1 MKMKTFQK
9 IINETF
15 ITFGLLILI
24 FAVLTFFVGDEAA
37 TVSTLFTSG
46 NSTIPVKS
54 IFQFLI
60 LSFLTAI
67 IKNFVYSNFMI
78 KIIPRIQ
85 RQIILFILIFIL
97 LVVMILVCGWFS
109 TDSKLPWLLTA
120 LAFVLSFSCTLII
133 TSLLEKRND
142 YKMNTALKKF
152 K

>member
-46 NSTIPVKS
+46 NPAIPVKS

-78 KIIPRIQ
+78 KIIPRIL

>member
-1 MKMKTFQK
+1 MKTFQK

-15 ITFGLLILI
+15 ITFGFLILI

>member
-1 MKMKTFQK
+1 MKTFQK

-46 NSTIPVKS
+46 NSAIPVKS

-78 KIIPRIQ
+78 KIIPRIL

>member
-1 MKMKTFQK
+1 MKTFQK

-24 FAVLTFFVGDEAA
+24 FAVLTFFVGNEAA
-37 TVSTLFTSG
+37 NVSTLFTSG
-46 NSTIPVKS
+46 NPAIPVKS

-78 KIIPRIQ
+78 KIIPRIL

-133 TSLLEKRND
+133 TSLLKKRND

>member
-1 MKMKTFQK
+1 MKTFQK

-24 FAVLTFFVGDEAA
+24 FAVLTFFVGDEAV

-46 NSTIPVKS
+46 NPAIPVKS

-78 KIIPRIQ
+78 KIIPRIL

-133 TSLLEKRND
+133 TSLLKKRND